1 MAGRGGRFW
10 RVFGRPASGDPPGVT
25 PSSRLRSALLSLAVA
40 GLLAG
45 CSDVPR
51 ELATLHIDPT
61 PTPTPKPPTAGELAA
76 RAFYDL
82 VQSGKLTYHASLTG
96 NVAGAIS
103 GLSVEGAIDVAG
115 DDYNEDVTYAFITPP
130 KVPVSVRVVG
140 ARRWIRIDRG
150 AWVKV
155 SSAMA
160 SNSPFADLRAEDGV
174 QFVRTEH
181 VGGKDLHHISM
192 TGGLIIAP
200 DLIPAGNLTNERVNK
215 TNLELVVDDAGN
227 PLTGSWRLD
236 GEARVSS
243 QLQGIRIEVDLIFTK
258 VGSKLTIKAP

>member
-1 MAGRGGRFW
+1 MGGPRAL
-10 RVFGRPASGDPPGVT
+10 FGRVSRRLASHDPPGVT
-25 PSSRLRSALLSLAVA
+25 RSPRVLSALLILAA
-40 GLLAG
+40 SGLLAG

-61 PTPTPKPPTAGELAA
+61 PIPTPKPPTAGEKAA
-76 RAFYDL
+76 AAFYDR
-82 VQSGKLTYHASLTG
+82 VQSGKMTYHASLKG

-115 DDYNEDVTYAFITPP
+115 DDYNEDLTYAFITPP
-130 KVPVSVRVVG
+130 KVPVSVRVIG
-140 ARRWIRIDRG
+140 TRRWIRIDRA
-150 AWVKV
+150 AWQKV

-160 SNSPFADLRAEDGV
+160 SNNPFADLRAEDGV

-192 TGGLIIAP
+192 TGGLIVAP

-215 TNLELVVDDAGN
+215 TNLEVVVDDAGN
-227 PLTGSWRLD
+227 PLTGTWRLD

-243 QLQGIRIEVDLIFTK
+243 QLQGIRIEVDMIFTK
-258 VGSKLTIKAP
+258 VGSKVTIKAP

>member
-1 MAGRGGRFW
+1 MGGLRPLFG
-10 RVFGRPASGDPPGVT
+10 RVFERLASRDPPGVI

-51 ELATLHIDPT
+51 ELATLHIEPT
-61 PTPTPKPPTAGELAA
+61 PTPSPKPPTAGEKAA
-76 RAFYDL
+76 AAFYDR
-82 VQSGKLTYHASLTG
+82 VQSGKMTYHASLKG

-103 GLSVEGAIDVAG
+103 GLSVEGSIDVAG
-115 DDYNEDVTYAFITPP
+115 DDYSEDLSYAFITPP

-140 ARRWIRIDRG
+140 TRRWLRVDRG
-150 AWVKV
+150 AWEKV

-160 SNSPFADLRAEDGV
+160 SNSPFADLRADDGV

-215 TNLELVVDDAGN
+215 TNLEIVVDDAGR
-227 PLTGSWRLD
+227 PLTGTWRLD

-243 QLQGIRIEVDLIFTK
+243 QLQGIRIEIDLTFTK
-258 VGSKLTIKAP
+258 VGSKLTIKSP